1 MFQYQCLNPISKVG
15 LDGFTNDYTK
25 TEEIPGYD
33 ITYIKRGD
41 LLTIGIKQNNPVD
54 RFKEYIDSLDDEIF
68 DKVCN
73 EYEEYTGQSLNDL
86 SIKMKNKSLTE
97 DEINQYKDLVR
108 LAVLNDIQEKLNKYE
123 LLQPFLSAIQQG

>member
-1 MFQYQCLNPISKVG
+1 
-15 LDGFTNDYTK
+15 
-25 TEEIPGYD
+25 
-33 ITYIKRGD
+33 
-41 LLTIGIKQNNPVD
+41 VD

-86 SIKMKNKSLTE
+86 SIKMKNNSLTE

-108 LAVLNDIQEKLNKYE
+108 LVVLNDIQEKLNKYE

>member
-1 MFQYQCLNPISKVG
+1 MNDLLNNDHLQDMFTI
-15 LDGFTNDYTK
+15 DDYTK

-33 ITYIKRGD
+33 ITYIKRGN

-86 SIKMKNKSLTE
+86 SIKMKNNSLTE

-108 LAVLNDIQEKLNKYE
+108 LVVLNDIKEKLNKYE
-123 LLQPFLSAIQQG
+123 LLQPFLSAIQQR

>member
-1 MFQYQCLNPISKVG
+1 MNDLLNNDHLQDMFTI
-15 LDGFTNDYTK
+15 DDYTK

-108 LAVLNDIQEKLNKYE
+108 LVVLNDIQEKLNKYE
-123 LLQPFLSAIQQG
+123 LLHPFLSAIQQG

>member
-1 MFQYQCLNPISKVG
+1 MNDLLNNDHLQDMFTI
-15 LDGFTNDYTK
+15 DDYTK

-54 RFKEYIDSLDDEIF
+54 RFTEYIDSLDDEIF
-68 DKVCN
+68 DKVYN

-108 LAVLNDIQEKLNKYE
+108 LVVLNDIQEKLNKYE

>member
-1 MFQYQCLNPISKVG
+1 M
-15 LDGFTNDYTK
+15 
-25 TEEIPGYD
+25 
-33 ITYIKRGD
+33 
-41 LLTIGIKQNNPVD
+41 D

-108 LAVLNDIQEKLNKYE
+108 LVVLDDIQEKLNKYE

>member
-1 MFQYQCLNPISKVG
+1 M
-15 LDGFTNDYTK
+15 
-25 TEEIPGYD
+25 
-33 ITYIKRGD
+33 
-41 LLTIGIKQNNPVD
+41 D

-86 SIKMKNKSLTE
+86 SIKMKNNSLTE
-97 DEINQYKDLVR
+97 NEINQYKDLVR
-108 LAVLNDIQEKLNKYE
+108 LVVLDDIQEKLNKYE

>member
-1 MFQYQCLNPISKVG
+1 MNDLLNNDHLQDMFTI
-15 LDGFTNDYTK
+15 DDYTK
-25 TEEIPGYD
+25 TETIPGYD

-86 SIKMKNKSLTE
+86 SIKMKNNSLTE

-108 LAVLNDIQEKLNKYE
+108 LVVLNDIQEKLNKYE

>member
-1 MFQYQCLNPISKVG
+1 
-15 LDGFTNDYTK
+15 
-25 TEEIPGYD
+25 
-33 ITYIKRGD
+33 
-41 LLTIGIKQNNPVD
+41 VD

-97 DEINQYKDLVR
+97 NEINQYKDLVR
-108 LAVLNDIQEKLNKYE
+108 LVVLNDIQEKLNKYE

>member
-1 MFQYQCLNPISKVG
+1 MNDLLNNDHLQNMFTI
-15 LDGFTNDYTK
+15 NDYTK

-108 LAVLNDIQEKLNKYE
+108 LVVLNDIQEKLNKYE

>member
-1 MFQYQCLNPISKVG
+1 MNDLLNNDHLQDMFTI
-15 LDGFTNDYTK
+15 DDYTK
-25 TEEIPGYD
+25 SEEIPGYD

-41 LLTIGIKQNNPVD
+41 LLTIGIKQNNLVD
-54 RFKEYIDSLDDEIF
+54 RFKEYIDSLDDETF

-86 SIKMKNKSLTE
+86 SIKMKNNSLTE

-108 LAVLNDIQEKLNKYE
+108 LVVLNDIQEKLNKYE

>member
-1 MFQYQCLNPISKVG
+1 MNDLLNNDHLQDMFTI
-15 LDGFTNDYTK
+15 DDYTK

-54 RFKEYIDSLDDEIF
+54 RFIEYIDSLDDEIF

-97 DEINQYKDLVR
+97 DDINQYKDLVR
-108 LAVLNDIQEKLNKYE
+108 LVVLNDIQEKLNKYE

>member
-1 MFQYQCLNPISKVG
+1 MNDLLNNDHLQDMFTI
-15 LDGFTNDYTK
+15 DDYTK

-54 RFKEYIDSLDDEIF
+54 RFKEYIDNLDDEIF
-68 DKVCN
+68 DKVCT

-108 LAVLNDIQEKLNKYE
+108 LVVLNDIQEKLNKYE

>member
-1 MFQYQCLNPISKVG
+1 MNDLLNNDHLQDMFTI
-15 LDGFTNDYTK
+15 DDYTK
-25 TEEIPGYD
+25 SEEIPGYD

-108 LAVLNDIQEKLNKYE
+108 LVILNDIQEKLNKYE

>member
-1 MFQYQCLNPISKVG
+1 MNDLLNNDHLQDMFTI
-15 LDGFTNDYTK
+15 DDYTK

-54 RFKEYIDSLDDEIF
+54 RFKEYIDNLDDEIF

-86 SIKMKNKSLTE
+86 SIKMKNNSLTE

-108 LAVLNDIQEKLNKYE
+108 LVVLNDIQEKLNKYE

>member
-1 MFQYQCLNPISKVG
+1 MNDLLNNDHLQDMFTI
-15 LDGFTNDYTK
+15 DDYTK

-97 DEINQYKDLVR
+97 YEINQYKDLVR
-108 LAVLNDIQEKLNKYE
+108 LVVLNDIQEKLNKYE

>member
-1 MFQYQCLNPISKVG
+1 MNDLLNNDHLQDMFTI
-15 LDGFTNDYTK
+15 DDYTK

-108 LAVLNDIQEKLNKYE
+108 LVVLNDIQEKLNKYE
-123 LLQPFLSAIQQG
+123 LLQQG

>member
-1 MFQYQCLNPISKVG
+1 MNDLLNNDHLQDMFTI
-15 LDGFTNDYTK
+15 DDYTK

-41 LLTIGIKQNNPVD
+41 LLTIDIKQNNPVD

-86 SIKMKNKSLTE
+86 SIKMKNNSLTE

-108 LAVLNDIQEKLNKYE
+108 LVVLNDIQEKLNKYE

>member
-1 MFQYQCLNPISKVG
+1 MNDLLNNDHLQDMFTI
-15 LDGFTNDYTK
+15 DDYTK

-33 ITYIKRGD
+33 ITYIKRGN

-108 LAVLNDIQEKLNKYE
+108 LVVLDDIQEKLNKYE

>member
-1 MFQYQCLNPISKVG
+1 MNDLLNNDHLQDMFTI
-15 LDGFTNDYTK
+15 DDYTK

-54 RFKEYIDSLDDEIF
+54 RFREYIDSLDDEIF
-68 DKVCN
+68 DKVCT

-86 SIKMKNKSLTE
+86 SIKMKNNSLTE

-108 LAVLNDIQEKLNKYE
+108 LVVLNDIQEKLNKYE

>member
-1 MFQYQCLNPISKVG
+1 MNDLLNNDHLQDMFTI
-15 LDGFTNDYTK
+15 DDYTK

-33 ITYIKRGD
+33 ITYIKRDD

-108 LAVLNDIQEKLNKYE
+108 LVVLNDIQEKLNKYE

>member
-1 MFQYQCLNPISKVG
+1 M
-15 LDGFTNDYTK
+15 
-25 TEEIPGYD
+25 
-33 ITYIKRGD
+33 
-41 LLTIGIKQNNPVD
+41 D

-86 SIKMKNKSLTE
+86 SIKMKNNSLTE

-108 LAVLNDIQEKLNKYE
+108 LVVLNDIQEKLNKYE

>member
-1 MFQYQCLNPISKVG
+1 MNDLLNNDHLQDMFTI
-15 LDGFTNDYTK
+15 DDYTK

-108 LAVLNDIQEKLNKYE
+108 LVVLNDIQEKLNKYE
-123 LLQPFLSAIQQG
+123 LFQPFLSAIQQG

>member
-1 MFQYQCLNPISKVG
+1 M
-15 LDGFTNDYTK
+15 
-25 TEEIPGYD
+25 
-33 ITYIKRGD
+33 
-41 LLTIGIKQNNPVD
+41 D

-97 DEINQYKDLVR
+97 NEINQYKDLVR
-108 LAVLNDIQEKLNKYE
+108 LVVLNDIQEKLNKYE

>member
-1 MFQYQCLNPISKVG
+1 MNDLLNNDHLQDMFTI
-15 LDGFTNDYTK
+15 DDYTK
-25 TEEIPGYD
+25 SEEIPGYD

-86 SIKMKNKSLTE
+86 SIKMKNNSLTE

-108 LAVLNDIQEKLNKYE
+108 LVVLDDIQEKLNKYE

>member
-1 MFQYQCLNPISKVG
+1 MNDLLNNDHLQDMFTI
-15 LDGFTNDYTK
+15 DDYTK
-25 TEEIPGYD
+25 SEEIPGYD

-86 SIKMKNKSLTE
+86 SIKMKNNSLTE
-97 DEINQYKDLVR
+97 NEINQYKDLVR
-108 LAVLNDIQEKLNKYE
+108 LVVLNDIQEKLNKYE

>member
-1 MFQYQCLNPISKVG
+1 MNDLLNNDHLQDMFTI
-15 LDGFTNDYTK
+15 DDYTK
-25 TEEIPGYD
+25 SEEIPGYD

-86 SIKMKNKSLTE
+86 SIKMKNNSLTE
-97 DEINQYKDLVR
+97 DEITQYKDLVR
-108 LAVLNDIQEKLNKYE
+108 LVVLNDIQEKLNKYE

>member
-1 MFQYQCLNPISKVG
+1 M
-15 LDGFTNDYTK
+15 
-25 TEEIPGYD
+25 
-33 ITYIKRGD
+33 
-41 LLTIGIKQNNPVD
+41 D

-108 LAVLNDIQEKLNKYE
+108 LVVLNNIQEKLNKYE
-123 LLQPFLSAIQQG
+123 LLQHFLSAIQQG

>member
-1 MFQYQCLNPISKVG
+1 MNDLLNNDHLQDMFTI
-15 LDGFTNDYTK
+15 DDYTK

-108 LAVLNDIQEKLNKYE
+108 LVVLNDIQEKLNKYE
-123 LLQPFLSAIQQG
+123 LLQLFLSAI

>member
-1 MFQYQCLNPISKVG
+1 MNDLLNNDHLQDMFTI
-15 LDGFTNDYTK
+15 DDYTK

-108 LAVLNDIQEKLNKYE
+108 LVVLNDIQEKLNKYE
-123 LLQPFLSAIQQG
+123 LLQPFLSVIQQG

>member
-1 MFQYQCLNPISKVG
+1 MNDLLNNDHLQNMFTI
-15 LDGFTNDYTK
+15 DDYTK
-25 TEEIPGYD
+25 SEEIPGYE

-68 DKVCN
+68 DKVCT

-108 LAVLNDIQEKLNKYE
+108 LIVLNDIQEKLNKYE

>member
-1 MFQYQCLNPISKVG
+1 M
-15 LDGFTNDYTK
+15 
-25 TEEIPGYD
+25 
-33 ITYIKRGD
+33 
-41 LLTIGIKQNNPVD
+41 D

-73 EYEEYTGQSLNDL
+73 EYKEYTGQSLNDL

-108 LAVLNDIQEKLNKYE
+108 LVVLNDIQEKLNKYE

>member
-1 MFQYQCLNPISKVG
+1 MNDLLNNDHLQDMFTI
-15 LDGFTNDYTK
+15 DDYTK
-25 TEEIPGYD
+25 SEEIPGYD

-41 LLTIGIKQNNPVD
+41 LLTIGIKQNNPVN

-108 LAVLNDIQEKLNKYE
+108 LVVLNDIQEKLNKYE

>member
-1 MFQYQCLNPISKVG
+1 MNDLLNNDHLQDMFTI
-15 LDGFTNDYTK
+15 DDYTK
-25 TEEIPGYD
+25 TETIPGYD
-33 ITYIKRGD
+33 ITYIKRGY

-108 LAVLNDIQEKLNKYE
+108 LVVLDDIQEKLNKYE

>member
-1 MFQYQCLNPISKVG
+1 MNDLLNNDHLQDMFTI
-15 LDGFTNDYTK
+15 DDYTK

-108 LAVLNDIQEKLNKYE
+108 LVVLDDIQEKLNKYE

>member
-1 MFQYQCLNPISKVG
+1 MNNLLNNDYLQDMFTI
-15 LDGFTNDYTK
+15 DDYTK
-25 TEEIPGYD
+25 TENIPGYE

-41 LLTIGIKQNNPVD
+41 LLTIGIKQDNPVD
-54 RFKEYIDSLDDEIF
+54 RFQEYIDSLDDEIF

-86 SIKMKNKSLTE
+86 SIKMKNNSLTE

-108 LAVLNDIQEKLNKYE
+108 LIVLDDIHEKLNKYE
-123 LLQPFLSAIQQG
+123 LLQSFVATIQK

>member
-1 MFQYQCLNPISKVG
+1 MNDLLNNDHLQDMFTI
-15 LDGFTNDYTK
+15 DDYTK

-108 LAVLNDIQEKLNKYE
+108 LVVLNDIQEKLNKYE
-123 LLQPFLSAIQQG
+123 LLQTFLSAIQQG

>member
-1 MFQYQCLNPISKVG
+1 MNDLLNNDHLQDMFTI
-15 LDGFTNDYTK
+15 DDYTK

-68 DKVCN
+68 DKVCT

-86 SIKMKNKSLTE
+86 SIKMKNNSLTE

-108 LAVLNDIQEKLNKYE
+108 LVVLNDIQEKLNKYE
-123 LLQPFLSAIQQG
+123 LLQPFLSAIQG

>member
-1 MFQYQCLNPISKVG
+1 MNDLLNNDHLQDMFTI
-15 LDGFTNDYTK
+15 DDYTK

-108 LAVLNDIQEKLNKYE
+108 LVVLNDIQEKLNKYE
-123 LLQPFLSAIQQG
+123 LLQPFLSAIQ

>member
-1 MFQYQCLNPISKVG
+1 
-15 LDGFTNDYTK
+15 
-25 TEEIPGYD
+25 
-33 ITYIKRGD
+33 
-41 LLTIGIKQNNPVD
+41 VD

-86 SIKMKNKSLTE
+86 SIKMKNNSLTE

-108 LAVLNDIQEKLNKYE
+108 LVVLNDIKEKLNKYE